1 MEVSSLGY
9 RSDLMVRRL
18 AGSAIIDRGDYLVVR
33 SPHNPGFHWGNFLL
47 FRAAPG
53 PRDGACWLS
62 IFAAEFPGANHVAI
76 GVDSSDGAPGE
87 VSELIAAG
95 LNLGVDL
102 VLQATDLRP
111 PAQPHHGSVCRRLVT
126 GEDWVQAAG
135 LRFAVAAAEGFRAP
149 GHSAFLQRQV
159 EEARLLVRAGH
170 GEFFGAFIEG
180 RLFSILG
187 LVTDG
192 TGLARF
198 QSVETH
204 PAHRRQGL
212 AGTLVYAAG
221 RFGLSEMGAR
231 TLVMVAEP
239 DGPAIG
245 IYRAL
250 GFLDAEQQIG
260 LSRP

>member
-18 AGSAIIDRGDYLVVR
+18 AGSAIIDRGRYLVVR

-47 FRAAPG
+47 FGAAPG
-53 PRDGACWLS
+53 PGDGARWLS
-62 IFAAEFPGANHVAI
+62 IFATEFPHANHVAI
-76 GVDSSDGAPGE
+76 GVDSSDGDPGE
-87 VSELIAAG
+87 VSELVEAG

-102 VLQATDLRP
+102 VLKAADLRP
-111 PAQPHHGSVCRRLVT
+111 PARPHHGSVCRRLVT

-135 LRFAVAAAEGFRAP
+135 LRLAVAAAEGFQAP
-149 GHSAFLQRQV
+149 DHGAFLERQV
-159 EEARLLVRAGH
+159 EEARRLVQAGH
-170 GEFFGAFIEG
+170 GAFFGAFIDG
-180 RLFSILG
+180 QLFSLLG

-204 PAHRRQGL
+204 PGHRRLGL
-212 AGTLVYAAG
+212 AGTLVYTAG
-221 RFGLSEMGAR
+221 RFGLSEMDAR

-239 DGPAIG
+239 GGPAVG

-250 GFLDAEQQIG
+250 GFTDAEQQIG